1 MSTSTPAIA
10 NGRCYVGSSYGS
22 NFSGTYGI
30 SVVDINEETG
40 AMSLEYVVYTDAYPQ
55 TSGVVSTG
63 YKGYNYVYFATNGP
77 SGNLWVV
84 KDAPGMTEPDEGSQ
98 VLYTPE
104 HKQYCISS
112 VAVDKDGTIYFKND
126 SAYMIAVGN
135 SAIDTDKLQDLIET
149 AKATDAS
156 KYTDES
162 YNALQDVIAEAEA
175 VAENPESKEQV
186 AEMTEK
192 LQSAIDGLVVKTG
205 WQTIDGKKYYYKED
219 GTQAT
224 YWYKVDGNYYWFGTD
239 GIMKTYWQKVYNKYY
254 WLGSDGAMRTGW
266 QTVYG
271 KKYYLGNAN
280 DGAMKTGWQTV
291 DGKKYYLG
299 MQATEQ

>member
-1 MSTSTPAIA
+1 
-10 NGRCYVGSSYGS
+10 
-22 NFSGTYGI
+22 
-30 SVVDINEETG
+30 
-40 AMSLEYVVYTDAYPQ
+40 
-55 TSGVVSTG
+55 
-63 YKGYNYVYFATNGP
+63 
-77 SGNLWVV
+77 
-84 KDAPGMTEPDEGSQ
+84 
-98 VLYTPE
+98 
-104 HKQYCISS
+104 
-112 VAVDKDGTIYFKND
+112 
-126 SAYMIAVGN
+126 MIAVGN

-239 GIMKTYWQKVYNKYY
+239 GILKTYWQKVYNKYY
-254 WLGSDGAMRTGW
+254 WLGIDGAMRTGW
-266 QTVYG
+266 QTIYG

-299 MQATEQ
+299 NASDGAMKTGWQTIDPDLSPKVSLAWVVP

>member
-1 MSTSTPAIA
+1 MYTLQQTDK
-10 NGRCYVGSSYGS
+10 RK
-22 NFSGTYGI
+22 
-30 SVVDINEETG
+30 
-40 AMSLEYVVYTDAYPQ
+40 SL
-55 TSGVVSTG
+55 GG
-63 YKGYNYVYFATNGP
+63 
-77 SGNLWVV
+77 

-186 AEMTEK
+186 AEMTENFSQQQMDWLLK
-192 LQSAIDGLVVKTG
+192 QAGRPSTVRNITTKKMVHRQLTGIKQMETTTGL
-205 WQTIDGKKYYYKED
+205 E
-219 GTQAT
+219 
-224 YWYKVDGNYYWFGTD
+224 
-239 GIMKTYWQKVYNKYY
+239 
-254 WLGSDGAMRTGW
+254 L
-266 QTVYG
+266 
-271 KKYYLGNAN
+271 
-280 DGAMKTGWQTV
+280 
-291 DGKKYYLG
+291 
-299 MQATEQ
+299 TEF